1 MKIAI
6 PFFKKKT
13 EIPEKIFET
22 GAIEAKDIIAPSSI
36 VLSPD
41 YLKLGKKFTK
51 SFFIFSYPRYLT
63 TAWFSPVI
71 NLDTPMDIGFHIHP
85 VETGLILKQ
94 LRKKVT
100 EVQAELAE
108 REEKGLIRD
117 PALETAFQD
126 IETLR
131 DRLQTA
137 QERMFKLG
145 LYLTIYGDSA
155 KELKETEITLRS
167 ILESRLIYIKPA
179 LYQQRDG
186 FHASSPS
193 GLDQLQVHTPMNTEP
208 LSSIFPFVSFDLS
221 SNEGILYGVNRHN
234 NSLILFDRFS
244 LENANEVI
252 FGKAGSGKSVR
263 RDTPVLIKSKQ
274 TIQLTKIGPL
284 VENLIKKYGAT
295 QIDEELE
302 GVINPEVKVYSF
314 DKNLKGKWS
323 RVTVAA
329 RKKAPKIF
337 YKFTTRGGREITTTG
352 DHNMLVLKNG
362 KVIAAKSSKIKEGE
376 FVPLPRE
383 ISSNQRELKY
393 INLLKLL
400 KNSKRTYVTGAQDLI
415 TENYKTLQ
423 NKGIFNLFA
432 NAYLYKR
439 GRGIP
444 MRVFWKILK
453 CLSISSDDKRFKN
466 LLVGPKTKR
475 KDVNIYFPI
484 IKEFLRIAGF
494 ITAEGTIKNDHV
506 SISNTA
512 PEILSLL
519 KSSFRK
525 LGIGFTE
532 IKARNRIE
540 GVVTYK
546 RVFVEIA
553 NKLGGKGRAGDKKI
567 WPFIFNLGKKQIAHY
582 LSGYFEG
589 DGGIDGDAISA
600 TSKSK
605 RLISEIAYLLFYFGI
620 IGRISKKKSKRPEEK
635 REKLYYKITISG
647 QDNLRKFAENIN
659 FITKEKREKLTE
671 ITQKQGNTNV
681 DIIPEVQ
688 NIFKD
693 IYQLFGPQLRGWKDW
708 QNFTRDFSRI
718 KGGGCNP
725 SREKLREI
733 ISGIEQQIQKF
744 KDLSSTL
751 EIVSEL
757 PELATII
764 DLGMNNKE
772 LNGALWQTLGEGW
785 RTIKSR
791 EHKPF
796 AQNTLKAIQVINGN
810 NYSLTEIKE
819 RIHLGFRK
827 MGLPIK
833 YYNLPLQR
841 VLVYRKKN
849 NCSYEMIQKAAQ
861 FVWQNYQK
869 VLNENIPQV
878 EEKLAQLK
886 ILVNSDLFWDPIV
899 KIKKF
904 ENKKDKYVYDL
915 TVDNEVF
922 LAGQGGM
929 FVHNSY
935 AIKLEILRYLMA
947 GTDVLVLDPENE
959 YRFLSDA
966 VGGSFFNISLASPN
980 HINPFDLST
989 PREDEKAEDVL
1000 RSNVLNL
1007 VGLLRIMLGGLTPEE
1022 DAIID
1027 QALTETYAAK
1037 DIVPETDPTLW
1048 SERIPLMQDFEA
1060 ILEGM
1065 EGGESLVRR
1074 VRKFTKGTFAQF
1086 FNQPTNISME
1096 KPFVV
1101 FGIRDM
1107 EDELRPMAMFIIM
1120 RYIWNK
1126 VRSELKKRI
1135 LVVDEAWWLM
1145 QREDGASF
1153 LFGMAKRARKYW
1165 LGVTTVTQDVN
1176 DFMKSAYGQPI
1187 ITNSSLQV
1195 LMKQSPATIEVVQK
1209 IFNLTEEEKYLLLE
1223 AEVGEGIFFA
1233 GQKHVAIKTVASY
1246 TEDQIITTAPE
1257 EVLKIR
1263 EAKKELGR

>member
-252 FGKAGSGKSVR
+252 FGKAGSGKS
-263 RDTPVLIKSKQ
+263 
-274 TIQLTKIGPL
+274 
-284 VENLIKKYGAT
+284 Y
-295 QIDEELE
+295 
-302 GVINPEVKVYSF
+302 
-314 DKNLKGKWS
+314 
-323 RVTVAA
+323 TV
-329 RKKAPKIF
+329 
-337 YKFTTRGGREITTTG
+337 
-352 DHNMLVLKNG
+352 
-362 KVIAAKSSKIKEGE
+362 
-376 FVPLPRE
+376 
-383 ISSNQRELKY
+383 
-393 INLLKLL
+393 
-400 KNSKRTYVTGAQDLI
+400 
-415 TENYKTLQ
+415 
-423 NKGIFNLFA
+423 
-432 NAYLYKR
+432 
-439 GRGIP
+439 
-444 MRVFWKILK
+444 
-453 CLSISSDDKRFKN
+453 
-466 LLVGPKTKR
+466 
-475 KDVNIYFPI
+475 
-484 IKEFLRIAGF
+484 
-494 ITAEGTIKNDHV
+494 
-506 SISNTA
+506 
-512 PEILSLL
+512 
-519 KSSFRK
+519 
-525 LGIGFTE
+525 
-532 IKARNRIE
+532 
-540 GVVTYK
+540 
-546 RVFVEIA
+546 
-553 NKLGGKGRAGDKKI
+553 
-567 WPFIFNLGKKQIAHY
+567 
-582 LSGYFEG
+582 
-589 DGGIDGDAISA
+589 
-600 TSKSK
+600 
-605 RLISEIAYLLFYFGI
+605 
-620 IGRISKKKSKRPEEK
+620 
-635 REKLYYKITISG
+635 
-647 QDNLRKFAENIN
+647 
-659 FITKEKREKLTE
+659 
-671 ITQKQGNTNV
+671 
-681 DIIPEVQ
+681 
-688 NIFKD
+688 
-693 IYQLFGPQLRGWKDW
+693 
-708 QNFTRDFSRI
+708 
-718 KGGGCNP
+718 
-725 SREKLREI
+725 
-733 ISGIEQQIQKF
+733 
-744 KDLSSTL
+744 
-751 EIVSEL
+751 
-757 PELATII
+757 
-764 DLGMNNKE
+764 
-772 LNGALWQTLGEGW
+772 
-785 RTIKSR
+785 
-791 EHKPF
+791 
-796 AQNTLKAIQVINGN
+796 
-810 NYSLTEIKE
+810 
-819 RIHLGFRK
+819 
-827 MGLPIK
+827 
-833 YYNLPLQR
+833 
-841 VLVYRKKN
+841 
-849 NCSYEMIQKAAQ
+849 
-861 FVWQNYQK
+861 
-869 VLNENIPQV
+869 
-878 EEKLAQLK
+878 
-886 ILVNSDLFWDPIV
+886 
-899 KIKKF
+899 
-904 ENKKDKYVYDL
+904 
-915 TVDNEVF
+915 
-922 LAGQGGM
+922 
-929 FVHNSY
+929 
-935 AIKLEILRYLMA
+935 KLEILRYLMC
-947 GTDVLVLDPENE
+947 GTDCIILDPENE

-966 VGGSFFNISLASPN
+966 VDGSFFNISLASPN
-980 HINPFDLST
+980 HINPFDLPT

-1037 DIVPETDPTLW
+1037 DIVPETDPALW
-1048 SERIPLMQDFEA
+1048 LERIPLMQDFEA

-1074 VRKFTKGTFAQF
+1074 VKKFTKGTFAQF

-1096 KPFVV
+1096 KPLVV
-1101 FGIRDM
+1101 FGIRDL

-1153 LFGMAKRARKYW
+1153 LFGIAKRARKYW

>member
-167 ILESRLIYIKPA
+167 VLESRLIYIKPA

-252 FGKAGSGKSVR
+252 FGKAGSGKSY
-263 RDTPVLIKSKQ
+263 T
-274 TIQLTKIGPL
+274 
-284 VENLIKKYGAT
+284 
-295 QIDEELE
+295 
-302 GVINPEVKVYSF
+302 
-314 DKNLKGKWS
+314 
-323 RVTVAA
+323 
-329 RKKAPKIF
+329 
-337 YKFTTRGGREITTTG
+337 
-352 DHNMLVLKNG
+352 
-362 KVIAAKSSKIKEGE
+362 
-376 FVPLPRE
+376 
-383 ISSNQRELKY
+383 
-393 INLLKLL
+393 
-400 KNSKRTYVTGAQDLI
+400 
-415 TENYKTLQ
+415 
-423 NKGIFNLFA
+423 
-432 NAYLYKR
+432 
-439 GRGIP
+439 
-444 MRVFWKILK
+444 
-453 CLSISSDDKRFKN
+453 
-466 LLVGPKTKR
+466 
-475 KDVNIYFPI
+475 
-484 IKEFLRIAGF
+484 
-494 ITAEGTIKNDHV
+494 
-506 SISNTA
+506 
-512 PEILSLL
+512 
-519 KSSFRK
+519 
-525 LGIGFTE
+525 
-532 IKARNRIE
+532 
-540 GVVTYK
+540 
-546 RVFVEIA
+546 
-553 NKLGGKGRAGDKKI
+553 
-567 WPFIFNLGKKQIAHY
+567 
-582 LSGYFEG
+582 
-589 DGGIDGDAISA
+589 
-600 TSKSK
+600 
-605 RLISEIAYLLFYFGI
+605 
-620 IGRISKKKSKRPEEK
+620 
-635 REKLYYKITISG
+635 
-647 QDNLRKFAENIN
+647 
-659 FITKEKREKLTE
+659 
-671 ITQKQGNTNV
+671 
-681 DIIPEVQ
+681 
-688 NIFKD
+688 
-693 IYQLFGPQLRGWKDW
+693 
-708 QNFTRDFSRI
+708 
-718 KGGGCNP
+718 
-725 SREKLREI
+725 
-733 ISGIEQQIQKF
+733 
-744 KDLSSTL
+744 
-751 EIVSEL
+751 
-757 PELATII
+757 
-764 DLGMNNKE
+764 
-772 LNGALWQTLGEGW
+772 
-785 RTIKSR
+785 
-791 EHKPF
+791 
-796 AQNTLKAIQVINGN
+796 
-810 NYSLTEIKE
+810 
-819 RIHLGFRK
+819 
-827 MGLPIK
+827 
-833 YYNLPLQR
+833 
-841 VLVYRKKN
+841 
-849 NCSYEMIQKAAQ
+849 
-861 FVWQNYQK
+861 
-869 VLNENIPQV
+869 
-878 EEKLAQLK
+878 
-886 ILVNSDLFWDPIV
+886 
-899 KIKKF
+899 
-904 ENKKDKYVYDL
+904 
-915 TVDNEVF
+915 
-922 LAGQGGM
+922 
-929 FVHNSY
+929 
-935 AIKLEILRYLMA
+935 IKLEILRYLMC
-947 GTDVLVLDPENE
+947 GTDCIILDPENE

-980 HINPFDLST
+980 HINPFDLPT

-1037 DIVPETDPTLW
+1037 DIVPETDPALW
-1048 SERIPLMQDFEA
+1048 LERIPLMQDFEA

-1074 VRKFTKGTFAQF
+1074 VKKFTKGTFAQF

-1096 KPFVV
+1096 KPLVV
-1101 FGIRDM
+1101 FGIRDL

-1153 LFGMAKRARKYW
+1153 LFGIAKRARKYW
-1165 LGVTTVTQDVN
+1165 LGVTTITQDVN